1 MKDFIPLFQTGL
13 WIILVLTLICIFR
26 SEIALLRNALA
37 KRLEGGSSFEF
48 GPVRIGELRTEINS
62 VRKGLD
68 ETNEKVAHLFLTT
81 MAPAMYENLK
91 KIASG
96 HFGQYQMSQGLR
108 RELYHLRDIGYIEV
122 PSVGAIPDGGED
134 LSVHAKITPVGRQ
147 FVDLREALLSTSKPV
162 ERGTEL
168 KA

>member
-1 MKDFIPLFQTGL
+1 MKDFIPLLQTGL
-13 WIILVLTLICIFR
+13 WIILVLMLICIFR
-26 SEIALLRNALA
+26 SEIALLRNVLA
-37 KRLEGGSSFEF
+37 KRIEGGSSFEF
-48 GPVRIGELRTEINS
+48 GPVKVGELRAEINS

-68 ETNEKVAHLFLTT
+68 ETNQKVSHLFLTT

-96 HFGQYQMSQGLR
+96 HFGQYHMSQGLR

-122 PSVGAIPDGGED
+122 PSVRAIPDRGVD
-134 LSVHAKITPVGRQ
+134 LSVHANITPAGRQ
-147 FVDLREALLSTSKPV
+147 FVELREALLSTSKPV
-162 ERGTEL
+162 EQVTEL